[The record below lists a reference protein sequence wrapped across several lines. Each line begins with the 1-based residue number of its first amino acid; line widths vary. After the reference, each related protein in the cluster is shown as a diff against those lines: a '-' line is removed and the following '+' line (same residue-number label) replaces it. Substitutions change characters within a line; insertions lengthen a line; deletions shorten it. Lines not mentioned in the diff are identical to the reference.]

1 MKKSNKKKDKVLDD
15 FQKLKNEMIIDQ
27 VNEIFRAQPGN
38 YKDAL
43 EEMGFE
49 YHEDD
54 DPEELEEKK
63 ARPRNR
69 IQRELV
75 EYFEGQRDFSEK
87 IFLNYLHEKESPN
100 PNYPLIR
107 KYYKQA
113 NQNLRFLILCGL
125 DHYPHRIDLL
135 SDLAF
140 FHEFE
145 RVLSLL
151 ITYYTRACLN
161 QSNLKTFTSLAE
173 DFFWAT
179 NPDGYEALLALRE
192 LFEPHTEKRTIIEFL
207 ISASEKW

>member
-1 MKKSNKKKDKVLDD
+1 
-15 FQKLKNEMIIDQ
+15 MIIDQ

-87 IFLNYLHEKESPN
+87 IFLNYLQEKESPN

-107 KYYKQA
+107 KCYKQA
-113 NQNLRFLILCGL
+113 NQNLRFLILYGL